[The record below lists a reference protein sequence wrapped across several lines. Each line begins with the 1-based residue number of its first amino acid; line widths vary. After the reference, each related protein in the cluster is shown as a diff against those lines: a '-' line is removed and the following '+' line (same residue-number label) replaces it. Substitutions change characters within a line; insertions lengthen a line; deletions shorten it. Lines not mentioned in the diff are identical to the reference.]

1 MNNIFNELLIPDDYF
16 NFNMS
21 FKIKYD
27 YLYDN
32 LENDISI
39 TTYLLSYLYHNLQ
52 DENYETLKWDLR
64 NALTTNAK

>member
-16 NFNMS
+16 NMS
-21 FKIKYD
+21 FKIKYYLYD

-39 TTYLLSYLYHNLQ
+39 TTDLYDYLNDNLNK
-52 DENYETLKWDLR
+52 ENISKWELEWV
-64 NALTTNAK
+64 LTTNAK